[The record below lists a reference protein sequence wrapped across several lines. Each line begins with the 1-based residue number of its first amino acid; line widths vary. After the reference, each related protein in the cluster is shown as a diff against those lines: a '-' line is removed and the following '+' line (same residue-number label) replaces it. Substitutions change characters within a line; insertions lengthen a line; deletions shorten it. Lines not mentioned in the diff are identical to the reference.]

1 MEISKTGH
9 YAGNHEFDLYWY
21 ELRQISL
28 LGPELA
34 QLKVHAYDRF
44 FSYNALRLKL
54 ECDLEKRIAVIDSL
68 LSDKKISARCKEFYQ
83 EQKEALKIAQTASN
97 SEKQLALRL
106 QSEPCP
112 KMGNDDDDDD
122 YDSDD
127 CYDWIGW
134 W

>member
-1 MEISKTGH
+1 M
-9 YAGNHEFDLYWY
+9 
-21 ELRQISL
+21 
-28 LGPELA
+28 
-34 QLKVHAYDRF
+34 
-44 FSYNALRLKL
+44 

-68 LSDKKISARCKEFYQ
+68 LSDKNISARCKEFYQ